1 MRTRRLATLLIAFA
15 AVPFAASLAST
26 AAVAA
31 PSRSVVQAAASHAG
45 QMAAG
50 HRVVVTTTKSKFG
63 PVLTTPSGESLY
75 VFSGDGFPFPPP
87 PGAPQ
92 LACTA
97 LNKAPDGTPCTTAW
111 PPLLATGRLVARN
124 GVQQKGLRT
133 VTRNG
138 VKQVTYFGHP
148 LYGFI
153 GDTKP
158 GQKNGQDVTA
168 FDGTW
173 HLDAT
178 SGLAAA
184 GVPTLKTEL
193 SANGIVLSSPTA
205 TGHRSL
211 YTLSF
216 DPKGT
221 TTCTGACA
229 AVWPPLLT
237 SSRAHAGTGV
247 QRSGIGTLRRPDGSL
262 QVSFHGHPVYFFAFD
277 LGAGAPPGLTN
288 GEYLIDA
295 MADGVWYNVLPQGTP
310 DPGTTTVGSESSTAG
325 TILSVGPVGFTK
337 ATATVY
343 AFSADSTTASKCTG
357 TCAIIWPPVLT
368 TTPPSAT
375 GGASASMLGAIPR
388 ADGTFQVTYN
398 GHPLYYFAS
407 QLNSTTNGNFVT
419 AFGGIFYVV
428 NTAGSLG

>member
-1 MRTRRLATLLIAFA
+1 MRRRLVTTAIALL
-15 AVPFAASLAST
+15 AVPVAAATAST

-31 PSRSVVQAAASHAG
+31 SARSVVHATMAGHAG
-45 QMAAG
+45 QTAAA
-50 HRVVVTTTKSKFG
+50 HTVIVTTTRSKFG
-63 PVLTTPSGESLY
+63 RVLATPSGESLY

-87 PGAPQ
+87 TGAPQ

-97 LNKAPDGTPCTTAW
+97 LNKAPNGTPCTTAW
-111 PPLLATGRLVARN
+111 PPLLATGRLLARRGVRQN
-124 GVQQKGLRT
+124 GLST

-153 GDTKP
+153 RDTKP

-178 SGLAAA
+178 SGRAAA
-184 GVPTLKTEL
+184 GVPTVRTEL
-193 SANGIVLSSPTA
+193 SPNGIVLSSPTSS
-205 TGHRSL
+205 GVRSL
-211 YTLSF
+211 YSLSF

-221 TTCTGACA
+221 TTCTGPCA

-247 QRSGIGTLRRPDGSL
+247 QRNGIGTVRRPDGSL

-277 LGAGAPPGLTN
+277 LGAGAAPGLTN
-288 GEYLIDA
+288 GEYLVDA
-295 MADGVWYNVLPQGTP
+295 AADGVWYNLLPQGTP
-310 DPGTTTVGSESSTAG
+310 EPGTTTVGSEIESAQM
-325 TILSVGPVGFTK
+325 ILSIGPVGFTK
-337 ATATVY
+337 ATATLY
-343 AFSADSTTASKCTG
+343 AFSADSATASKCTG
-357 TCAIIWPPVLT
+357 TCARFWPPVLT
-368 TTPPSAT
+368 TTPPAAT
-375 GGASASMLGAIPR
+375 GSASASMLGAIPR

-398 GHPLYYFAS
+398 GHPLYFFAP
-407 QLNSTTNGNFVT
+407 QLNSTTKGNGVT
-419 AFGGIFYVV
+419 AFGGTFHVV
-428 NTAGSLG
+428 NTTGTLG